1 MAESIINSGLTKE
14 MLDMTYP
21 DEYYKNT
28 IQPAKAGTGQVPS
41 KTQMMYQNLKSGG
54 PFKAMRIGMDPY
66 LPGFMQ
72 QGYDKFRAAPTSAAR
87 TALGAGSG
95 ILRTAASLPMQAA
108 MAGPYAISKA
118 MAPSVAAGDFV
129 NDEQFQLGQSEV
141 GVGDFYS
148 GNTNLLTNAEKAMM
162 ADEYDVGNS
171 FANNERITPNIPG
184 NVPSNFVDAG
194 RNFSMFDQAK
204 MGNSRSNIQSE
215 RPNIQSENYNMDQSF
230 YMNPNSV
237 EQPQNMFQRVG
248 GAMQDGIGSIR
259 DFAVDKGMS
268 AKNLLGSGAAIAMGL
283 PGIVGSS
290 AMSLLGGFGNMFEDR
305 QLSGDGTIVDEYG
318 RSYNASD
325 LNKQNA
331 LGGYYTD
338 AARGSR
344 RRGKSIQTMLERQT
358 KEGLSR
364 LGEKRLAKL
373 QAQEALQEQSRQAA
387 ARQMQDSNRANNTG
401 GYQAGY
407 SSDFME
413 GPDPSA
419 SNQDLTSTMG
429 SFKDGGLASMFV
441 RRR

>member
-1 MAESIINSGLTKE
+1 MANPFDLYNVLSN
-14 MLDMTYP
+14 YP
-21 DEYYKNT
+21 GRDRIQELQNIDFKNNPRDT
-28 IQPAKAGTGQVPS
+28 ATGPPS
-41 KTQMMYQNLKSGG
+41 DFRHAAAMNELSKS
-54 PFKAMRIGMDPY
+54 
-66 LPGFMQ
+66 LSPGFVPDVV
-72 QGYDKFRAAPTSAAR
+72 GDSLAYGLGSINEIPDAFRGFSFTEGFDP
-87 TALGAGSG
+87 
-95 ILRTAASLPMQAA
+95 
-108 MAGPYAISKA
+108 KA
-118 MAPSVAAGDFV
+118 MADAKEDFSA
-129 NDEQFQLGQSEV
+129 NYDGTFGTP
-141 GVGDFYS
+141 
-148 GNTNLLTNAEKAMM
+148 NTATIE
-162 ADEYDVGNS
+162 DV
-171 FANNERITPNIPG
+171 FANTLGYEAPG
-184 NVPSNFVDAG
+184 TNVVRQTASTGPLNYGTAQAAEISPTTNKNFNRDFSQLSRMGDAI
-194 RNFSMFDQAK
+194 S
-204 MGNSRSNIQSE
+204 